1 MTNKYDTIEVL
12 KGIDGIRQNCSM
24 YVGDVETGQALYV
37 IFREILDNSID
48 EFMNGHGKKIT
59 VSIHKENSISVLDE
73 GRGIP
78 VVWNEKEKKNSL
90 ELAMCEIHAGNKFKN
105 KDKESG
111 YMYSG
116 GLHGCGAAAT
126 NSLSE
131 RFKVVVWRE
140 GKEYSM
146 IFEKGKKVQ
155 NLQEKS
161 AKGHKTGT
169 FIRFAPDVTIFKNVT
184 TFDPDIIRER
194 LRELSF
200 LCEGLTIEFI
210 NEKNNTKEVFPS
222 EDNLINF
229 VKYLAKSNLISEPI
243 LIGGEKDGIKVF
255 SSFEWLDNTT
265 DEEIS
270 KFYTN
275 NVPNVDG
282 GSHAIGFK
290 SAITRTINN
299 YIEQADLPK
308 TFKMN
313 LSGDSVREGLIS
325 VVSILHPAPHYNS
338 QTKTKLVSEDARI
351 IVENIVSQQL
361 LSYLEQ
367 NPIIAKKIIARCVN
381 SQKAA
386 EAAKKAREAIRKTAI
401 DCGCGTLPGKLAD
414 CQEKDPDKC
423 ELFIVEGDS
432 AGGCFF
438 SNTLISLPNGLDISF
453 ADLVKDY
460 ENGKEHYC
468 YTIKNNKVCIA
479 KITNPRKT
487 GYKKVIKLILDNG
500 SEIVCTPDHKLMTKD
515 NEFIEAKNSI
525 GISLKS
531 LSRKLSGW
539 KKGQIKGYEMF
550 WSDYDNKWKYTHIM
564 SDMYN
569 IENRKYIVKIGENC
583 RHHIDFN
590 KLNNYP
596 DNITRMS
603 KQDHFELHRQTL
615 EHILHRP
622 DVKEKSKLAK
632 QTPEYREKISKLM
645 SEPGMAQILSERA
658 KKQWEDENYK
668 SFMVVKWK
676 DFYNKNEE
684 YRNKTLEILDKSQK
698 EYWSVEENKKK
709 QSIKTK
715 QYFEEHPEAAD
726 NNRNKAI
733 EEWSNKDLLEWRKE
747 ETKKQWT
754 DDFRANRKKAYNETY
769 YKHTIKFLREL
780 FDETGS
786 LDEYDQR
793 RISSKNKN
801 LLKMSTFV
809 NRFFNGDEELMLDA
823 INNYNHKVVKIVE
836 LEEKMDVYDLEVPE
850 THNFALAAGI
860 FVHNSAKQG
869 RDRRFQAI
877 LPLRGK
883 IMNVEK
889 SDFQKLI
896 KSEEIMN
903 LVTVIGAG
911 VGRSFDCNDIRYGKI
926 IIMTDADVDGAHIR
940 TLLLT
945 FFFRQMPQLIL
956 NGHVYIARPPL
967 YRINLRG
974 TVYYLQDDAAKEAFM
989 IEKKLSKD
997 SESGKK
1003 FQRFKGLGEMNPSQL
1018 WETAMDPDTRSMSK
1032 VMITD
1037 PLEADKV
1044 FSILMGEQVEP
1055 RKDFIINSS
1064 KFANIDV

>member
-1 MTNKYDTIEVL
+1 MNKENEYKITEL
-12 KGIDGIRQNCSM
+12 KGLDGVRKTAGM
-24 YVGDVETGQALYV
+24 YIGDVDNGGGLHHLLK
-37 IFREILDNSID
+37 EIIDNSID
-48 EFMNGHGKKIT
+48 EHLAGFCNKIIVT
-59 VSIHKENSISVLDE
+59 LHKDGSASVEDN

-78 VVWNEKEKKNSL
+78 TYVMEGKRTALETVFMSL
-90 ELAMCEIHAGNKFKN
+90 HAGGKF
-105 KDKESG
+105 DKTNYEF
-111 YMYSG
+111 SG
-116 GLHGCGAAAT
+116 GLHGVGSSVVNA
-126 NSLSE
+126 LSDKLRVIVRRDGQE
-131 RFKVVVWRE
+131 CTMAF
-140 GKEYSM
+140 S
-146 IFEKGKKVQ
+146 KGKKI
-155 NLQEKS
+155 EDFSSKPY
-161 AKGHKTGT
+161 KGKNGT
-169 FIRFAPDVTIFKNVT
+169 IVRFVPDPEIFTKVIKFDHDTVKN
-184 TFDPDIIRER
+184 R
-194 LRELSF
+194 LHELSY
-200 LCEGLTIEFI
+200 LCKGLSIIFVDEIKKTSEEF
-210 NEKNNTKEVFPS
+210 NRADGLLE
-222 EDNLINF
+222 F
-229 VKYLAKSNLISEPI
+229 VKFLANGKKLIDEPI
-243 LIGGEKDGIKVF
+243 IVTDRKDDMIVNIVLQ
-255 SSFEWLDNTT
+255 WT
-265 DEEIS
+265 EENLE
-270 KFYTN
+270 FDVCRYYTN
-275 NVPNVDG
+275 RIPNPDG
-282 GSHAIGFK
+282 GTHMIGFR
-290 SAITRTINN
+290 SGLTRTINS
-299 YIEQADLPK
+299 YISSADLPK
-308 TFKMN
+308 TLKLA
-313 LSGDSVREGLIS
+313 LSGDDVREGLVA
-325 VVSILHPAPHYNS
+325 VVSINHKDPKFNS
-338 QTKTKLVSEDARI
+338 QDKVKLVSDDARPA
-351 IVENIVSQQL
+351 VEGVVIDKL
-361 LSYLEQ
+361 TGFLEK
-367 NPIIAKKIIARCVN
+367 NPNIAKKIVSHCVN
-381 SQKAA
+381 ALKAR

-615 EHILHRP
+615 EHTLHRP